1 MKFECY
7 RLQSIRRHNSPSA
20 TSPIL
25 HNPFVWTGEKR
36 VRITDVTDAAEL
48 QEFMTTPTDR
58 LVEFA
63 ADLEGDLIVLGA
75 GGKMG
80 PDLVETFLR
89 ANAQCGVGR
98 TVYAVSRFSDPEG
111 EDRRRIEEA
120 GGRIIRGDLTEEEFL
135 QSLPDVPNVIFMV
148 GYKFG
153 SSGDWRGAFHINAIL
168 PYLVGRRFGTSR
180 IVAFSSTN
188 PYPHVP
194 LDSGG
199 ADEETDLDP
208 QGPYGWGIVARES
221 AFRTSQMQALDQTVL
236 LYRLAYAQHLG
247 YGVLVDLARMLRDG
261 EPISLAMPA
270 VNLVSQRDAIDV
282 ALRSLSLAGNPAEV
296 LNCCGPV
303 LEVRG
308 IVERMA
314 EIMEVQ
320 PLYADEPGQTALIS
334 SDEKARRLLG
344 EYRDRP
350 GQMIE
355 AAARWVMRGGEYWD
369 LPTKF
374 GKADHRY

>member
-1 MKFECY
+1 MK
-7 RLQSIRRHNSPSA
+7 
-20 TSPIL
+20 
-25 HNPFVWTGEKR
+25 
-36 VRITDVTDAAEL
+36 ITDVTTPAGLRD
-48 QEFMTTPTDR
+48 FMTTPTGR

-63 ADLEGDLIVLGA
+63 ADLEGDLAVLGA

-89 ANAQCGVGR
+89 ADAEAGAGR

-120 GGRIIRGDLTEEEFL
+120 GGKIIRGDLTEEEFL
-135 QSLPDVPNVIFMV
+135 KSLPDVPNVIFMV

-168 PYLVGRRFGTSR
+168 PYLVGRRFGSSR

-199 ADEETDLDP
+199 ADEDTPLEP

-221 AFRTSQMQALDQTVL
+221 AFRTSQMQARDQKVL
-236 LYRLAYAQHLG
+236 FYRLAYAQHLG
-247 YGVLVDLARMLRDG
+247 YGVLVDLARMLREG
-261 EPISLAMPA
+261 EPISVAMPA

-282 ALRSLSLAGNPAEV
+282 ALRSLSLAGSPPEV
-296 LNCCGPV
+296 LNCCGPI
-303 LEVRG
+303 LEVREVVG
-308 IVERMA
+308 RMA
-314 EIMEVQ
+314 EIMELEPV
-320 PLYADEPGQTALIS
+320 YADEPGETALIS
-334 SDEKARRLLG
+334 CDEKARRLLG
-344 EYRDRP
+344 DYRDTP
-350 GQMIE
+350 AEMIE